1 MTKQS
6 ILYLLFALLLSVV
19 STTYAEYAPSKVVY
33 DVTSSDPLD
42 LTNILDRVSLLQNLY
57 GNNSF
62 DSKIVIVIHEGTI
75 PLFAKTS
82 AKYSHLMQRAKSLTF
97 GEVIEFRLCITSA
110 KLQGYAANDFH
121 DFIVMVPMADA
132 EIIMLQNDG
141 YAYLR

>member
-1 MTKQS
+1 MVKQS
-6 ILYLLFALLLSVV
+6 ILYLLLVLFLSVA
-19 STTYAEYAPSKVVY
+19 STIHAEYAPSRVVY

-75 PLFAKTS
+75 PLFAKS
-82 AKYSHLMQRAKSLTF
+82 MAKYSDLMQRAKSLTF
-97 GEVIEFRLCITSA
+97 GEIIEFRLCTTSA

-121 DFIVMVPMADA
+121 EFVAMVSMADA
-132 EIIMLQNDG
+132 EIIMLQNNG

>member
-1 MTKQS
+1 MTKKL
-6 ILYLLFALLLSVV
+6 ILYLLLAFLLSMV
-19 STTYAEYAPSKVVY
+19 STTHAEYAASKVVY

-75 PLFAKTS
+75 PLFVKTS

-97 GEVIEFRLCITSA
+97 GEVIEFRLCTTSA

-121 DFIVMVPMADA
+121 EFIAMVPMADA
-132 EIIMLQNDG
+132 EIIMLQNNG

>member
-1 MTKQS
+1 MVKQS
-6 ILYLLFALLLSVV
+6 IFYLLLALSLSVA
-19 STTYAEYAPSKVVY
+19 STTHAEYAPSKVVY

-75 PLFAKTS
+75 PLFAKNF
-82 AKYSHLMQRAKSLTF
+82 AKYSDLMQRAESLTF
-97 GEVIEFRLCITSA
+97 GEIIEFRLCITSA
-110 KLQGYAANDFH
+110 KLQGYAATDFH
-121 DFIVMVPMADA
+121 EFIAMVPMADA
-132 EIIMLQNDG
+132 EIIMLQNNG

>member
-1 MTKQS
+1 MDKQS
-6 ILYLLFALLLSVV
+6 ILYLLLALLLSVV
-19 STTYAEYAPSKVVY
+19 SITHAEYAPSKVVY